1 MIRIHAHPCFG
12 QKKTQSSAL
21 QQRAVALEIEITA
34 SALQQEVAPSVG
46 WVMWEN
52 GGVTLEMERNKNGH
66 A

>member
-46 WVMWEN
+46 WVM
-52 GGVTLEMERNKNGH
+52 
-66 A
+66 

>member
-34 SALQQEVAPSVG
+34 SALQQEVAHICGRAWPMLDLYKPSG
-46 WVMWEN
+46 YA
-52 GGVTLEMERNKNGH
+52 GH
-66 A
+66 RPT